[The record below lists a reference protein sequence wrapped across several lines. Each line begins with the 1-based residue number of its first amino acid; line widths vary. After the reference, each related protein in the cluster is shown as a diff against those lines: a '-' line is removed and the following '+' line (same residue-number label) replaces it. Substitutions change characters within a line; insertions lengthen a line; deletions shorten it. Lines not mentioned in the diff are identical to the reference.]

1 MPPGN
6 NIILLKE
13 TAHEERLP
21 KNRGK
26 SNMYSLPRKKS
37 HNCFFSLTLK
47 FLSHLI
53 YASMMFGFPNEMQI
67 SNYATSLVLCL
78 FICFPS
84 PRGLFFI
91 VFLKTV

>member
-1 MPPGN
+1 MKRGSQRTEAKVICIPYQGRRV
-6 NIILLKE
+6 IIVFFL
-13 TAHEERLP
+13 
-21 KNRGK
+21 
-26 SNMYSLPRKKS
+26 S
-37 HNCFFSLTLK
+37 HK